1 MHKGH
6 SQNQVLNL
14 FKWLLH
20 IFARYLLLHFIHKE
34 CVCAEALYLLLLIMF
49 SAGLVLLESCTYCDD
64 GEVGGG
70 KDAGTGFLQH
80 LATIASFMKPLY
92 FVKERREREWRL
104 F

>member
-1 MHKGH
+1 MF
-6 SQNQVLNL
+6 VLN
-14 FKWLLH
+14 
-20 IFARYLLLHFIHKE
+20 
-34 CVCAEALYLLLLIMF
+34 EALYFLLFIMF

-92 FVKERREREWRL
+92 LVKEMRERESRDCFNL
-104 F
+104 LDCAGRV